1 MATQTDKQAES
12 NTAISRIIVGAL
24 SLAYAALLASL
35 EALRSKP
42 TGFSFDVSWATLV
55 AFCMGAALA
64 VPAFQIIFG
73 SRRRRLRLAALV
85 LMVAIGLASFLYPLR
100 FVPGDNLP
108 AVLFGMFAGVCT
120 VSLVGVFL
128 SLVRKALDED
138 TRRTE
143 DYEGSAGAGTIR
155 TGGR

>member
-1 MATQTDKQAES
+1 MATQINKQAES

-42 TGFSFDVSWATLV
+42 TGFSFDVSWATLL
-55 AFCMGAALA
+55 AFFMGAALA

-128 SLVRKALDED
+128 WLVRKALDED
-138 TRRTE
+138 TRRTK
-143 DYEGSAGAGTIR
+143 DHEGAAGAGTTR
-155 TGGR
+155 TEGR